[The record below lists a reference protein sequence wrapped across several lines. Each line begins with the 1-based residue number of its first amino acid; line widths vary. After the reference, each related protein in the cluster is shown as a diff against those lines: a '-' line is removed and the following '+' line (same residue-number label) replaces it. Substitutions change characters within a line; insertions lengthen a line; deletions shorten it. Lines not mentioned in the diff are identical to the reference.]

1 MRLEDLK
8 PAPGSTKNRKRLGRG
23 RGSGQGK
30 TSGKGHKGLNARSGG
45 GARPGFEGGQMP
57 LYRRLPKRGF
67 LPYGGKTEFAI
78 VNVGDLSDRFA
89 AGSVVD
95 PDALAGSRLIH
106 KSGRASV
113 KVLGDGDVA
122 HALTVRAHKVSE
134 GAKQKIEAA
143 GGRVEILA
151 ARVARVAK

>member
-1 MRLEDLK
+1 MRLEDLR

-23 RGSGQGK
+23 RASGQGK
-30 TSGKGHKGLNARSGG
+30 TSGKGHKGQKARSGG

-89 AGSVVD
+89 PGSVVD

-122 HALTVRAHKVSE
+122 HSLTVRAHKVSE

-143 GGRVEILA
+143 GGRVEILS
-151 ARVARVAK
+151 ARVARAAK

>member
-122 HALTVRAHKVSE
+122 HALSVRAHKVSE

-151 ARVARVAK
+151 ARVVRAAK

>member
-113 KVLGDGDVA
+113 KVLGDG
-122 HALTVRAHKVSE
+122 ALTVRAHKVSE

-151 ARVARVAK
+151 ARVARAAK

>member
-1 MRLEDLK
+1 MRLEDLR

-143 GGRVEILA
+143 GGRVEILS
-151 ARVARVAK
+151 ARVARAAK

>member
-1 MRLEDLK
+1 MRLEDLR

-23 RGSGQGK
+23 RASGQGK
-30 TSGKGHKGLNARSGG
+30 TSGKGHKGQKARSGG

-134 GAKQKIEAA
+134 GAKQKIEVA
-143 GGRVEILA
+143 GGRVEILS
-151 ARVARVAK
+151 ARVARAAK

>member
-1 MRLEDLK
+1 MRLEDLR

-151 ARVARVAK
+151 ARAARAAK

>member
-1 MRLEDLK
+1 MRLEDLR

-23 RGSGQGK
+23 RASGQGK

-45 GARPGFEGGQMP
+45 GARAGFEGGQMP

-78 VNVGDLSDRFA
+78 VNVGDLSERFA

-106 KSGRASV
+106 KSGRAAV

-122 HALTVRAHKVSE
+122 HALTVRVHKISE
-134 GAKQKIEAA
+134 AAKQKLEAV

-151 ARVARVAK
+151 GRGERAAK